1 MNGTKTSHSA
11 SLVEMISIGVVA
23 PAEIGLCRKLFM
35 VMVLL
40 VLCLSLLGIARIFGG
55 VQIRLNYNSYVGV
68 VQCRLPSAW
77 RGGGRPFVGRR
88 RRWAIGDHDCRNLHY
103 EPLRHSKLVGYDSL
117 LGMKL

>member
-1 MNGTKTSHSA
+1 MIGQRRSHSA
-11 SLVEMISIGVVA
+11 ALVEMISIGVVP

-55 VQIRLNYNSYVGV
+55 VQIRLKYNSYVGV

-77 RGGGRPFVGRR
+77 RGV
-88 RRWAIGDHDCRNLHY
+88 DV
-103 EPLRHSKLVGYDSL
+103 HS
-117 LGMKL
+117 

>member
-77 RGGGRPFVGRR
+77 RGGGRPFVYRMV
-88 RRWAIGDHDCRNLHY
+88 WYVCSAMVHLH
-103 EPLRHSKLVGYDSL
+103 
-117 LGMKL
+117 